1 MEKKGRKTIR
11 ERQSERVR
19 QIERTRDDGNDG
31 GKKIAREMERNGQRE
46 RESESHRTRISN
58 ISFRFLFLG

>member
-1 MEKKGRKTIR
+1 
-11 ERQSERVR
+11 VR

-46 RESESHRTRISN
+46 RETESHRTRIYQSK
-58 ISFRFLFLG
+58 FAFDFYFFG

>member
-46 RESESHRTRISN
+46 RAREPQDDDIEIFLS
-58 ISFRFLFLG
+58 ISFLG

>member
-1 MEKKGRKTIR
+1 M
-11 ERQSERVR
+11 R

-46 RESESHRTRISN
+46 RAREPQDEDIEIFLS
-58 ISFRFLFLG
+58 ISFLG